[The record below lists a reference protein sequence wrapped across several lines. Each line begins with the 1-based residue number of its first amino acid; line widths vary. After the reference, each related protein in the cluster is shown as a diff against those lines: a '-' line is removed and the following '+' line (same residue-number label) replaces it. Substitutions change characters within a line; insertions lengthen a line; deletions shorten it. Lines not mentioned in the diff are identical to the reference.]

1 MNEGQYPGGPQY
13 PNQGGYP
20 QQQGYSNPQQSQQGY
35 WAQQGGQPQM
45 QQPQGY
51 WSQQGGQPQM
61 QQPQGYWAKQGAGY
75 AAPQHGYPQ
84 QQGYPNPQQP
94 PQGYWAQPNGQPQK
108 SSTGL
113 IVGIVIGAIVLV
125 LLVGLAITYP
135 AFVRYREL
143 AKEAAN
149 GGLTQY
155 YFENHKWEGLND
167 SALII
172 PESGNKF
179 TWYRDRSNTG
189 GDYYS
194 GSYKL
199 YLGEDAV
206 DYLVDESE
214 VSAFVDEDYVESLE
228 KPEYGATKENFVCLV
243 LTNEKEVFYG
253 QEKEYKKGEQVTTT
267 LYGFY
272 VNDKDGNKLTLVKY
286 KNPYEFNLVPKDK

>member
-13 PNQGGYP
+13 PNQGGYQ

-51 WSQQGGQPQM
+51 WSQQGRQPQM
-61 QQPQGYWAKQGAGY
+61 QQPQGYWAQL
-75 AAPQHGYPQ
+75 
-84 QQGYPNPQQP
+84 
-94 PQGYWAQPNGQPQK
+94 NGQPQK
-108 SSTGL
+108 SSSGL
-113 IVGIVIGAIVLV
+113 IIGIVIGAIVLV

>member
-20 QQQGYSNPQQSQQGY
+20 QQQGYSNPRQPQQGY
-35 WAQQGGQPQM
+35 WAQQGGQPQ
-45 QQPQGY
+45 GY
-51 WSQQGGQPQM
+51 T
-61 QQPQGYWAKQGAGY
+61 
-75 AAPQHGYPQ
+75 H
-84 QQGYPNPQQP
+84 QQGYPQQP

-172 PESGNKF
+172 PESDNKF

>member
-13 PNQGGYP
+13 PNQGGYQ
-20 QQQGYSNPQQSQQGY
+20 QQQGYSNPQQQGYPQQSQQGY

-45 QQPQGY
+45 QQPQ
-51 WSQQGGQPQM
+51 
-61 QQPQGYWAKQGAGY
+61 QGYWAQQGAGY
-75 AAPQHGYPQ
+75 AAP

-108 SSTGL
+108 SSSGL
-113 IVGIVIGAIVLV
+113 IIGIVIGAIVLV

-167 SALII
+167 TALII